1 MCFEW
6 VRGRFLSLI
15 RFLAARGNAFV
26 GLFTLVGRRDMLFA
40 NFRESRAGNLS
51 ICPFGSTTRLR
62 SSLQITRSHR
72 FSLSNGVEGT

>member
-1 MCFEW
+1 MSSYVFCSSLVCFC
-6 VRGRFLSLI
+6 L

-62 SSLQITRSHR
+62 SSLHKPAPIASPWQIW
-72 FSLSNGVEGT
+72 